1 MPDSMGRNST
11 WVDGKAPLIS
21 LMAVLSTTSIRAV
34 WLLWLH
40 AGAAY
45 SAVEYARARVEV
57 RRVLKFA
64 PYLVLASLFSRFT
77 RAAVLAATCW
87 MCGLKVRLRSSVTPR

>member
-1 MPDSMGRNST
+1 MPDSMGRDST
-11 WVDGKAPLIS
+11 GVDGRAPLIS
-21 LMAVLSTTSIRAV
+21 LMEVLSTTSIDAV

-57 RRVLKFA
+57 RRVVKFA
-64 PYLVLASLFSRFT
+64 PHPVPASLFRRFT
-77 RAAVLAATCW
+77 RAAVLAATC
-87 MCGLKVRLRSSVTPR
+87 

>member
-11 WVDGKAPLIS
+11 GVDGKAPLIS

-57 RRVLKFA
+57 RRVSKFA
-64 PYLVLASLFSRFT
+64 QCQRVSLADIHGQRSWQQLVGCVA
-77 RAAVLAATCW
+77 
-87 MCGLKVRLRSSVTPR
+87 